1 VAVWVVRAGS
11 RGEQEQI
18 AVDSNLVTIG
28 WNELP
33 DLSAVMTREALS
45 ELYRQHNADAS
56 PNKAANH
63 VGQIWAFRERIKEGD
78 LVVLP
83 LHIQSAIAIGRITG
97 PYVYR
102 TDLGSEVHHT
112 RPVEWIRTDIP
123 RTTFD
128 QDILYSFGAFMT
140 VCQITRNNA
149 EERIKAVLAGK
160 AIPSSEIGAT
170 GEVADGEESL
180 DIEQAAG
187 DQLLDHIQRK
197 FAGHKLAILV
207 DAVLQA
213 EGYLTRVSPPGPDGG
228 VDILAGAGPMGFG
241 PPRMCVQVKSSPDPV
256 DVNILRG
263 LQGVLQNFR
272 ADQGLLVCWGGFKSS
287 VIQEARQSFFTVRL
301 WDSGDLLQAILKNYE
316 KLPADLQ
323 AELPL
328 KKIWALVL
336 EG

>member
-1 VAVWVVRAGS
+1 MAVWVVRAGS

-18 AVDSNLVTIG
+18 AIDNNLVTIG

-33 DLSAVMTREALS
+33 DLSDVTTREVLA
-45 ELYRQHNADAS
+45 ELYRQHNSDAS

-78 LVVLP
+78 LAVLP
-83 LHIQSAIAIGRITG
+83 LHIQSAIAIGRIRG
-97 PYVYR
+97 PYEYR
-102 TDLGSEVHHT
+102 TDLGSEVHHV

-123 RTTFD
+123 RTAFD
-128 QDILYSFGAFMT
+128 QDILYSFGAYMT

-149 EERIKAVLAGK
+149 EERIKAVLAGR
-160 AIPSSEIGAT
+160 AMPSLEIGAT
-170 GEVADGEESL
+170 GEVAEGEESL

-241 PPRMCVQVKSSPDPV
+241 PPRMCVQVKSSPDPA
-256 DVNILRG
+256 DVVVLRG

-328 KKIWALVL
+328 KRIWALVL

>member
-1 VAVWVVRAGS
+1 MAVWVVRAGS

-18 AVDSNLVTIG
+18 AIDNNLVTIG
-28 WNELP
+28 WNELS
-33 DLSAVMTREALS
+33 DLSGITTREALAD
-45 ELYRQHNADAS
+45 LYRRHYADAS
-56 PNKAANH
+56 PKKIANH

-97 PYVYR
+97 PYKYR
-102 TDLGSEVHHT
+102 TDLGSEVLHT

-123 RTTFD
+123 RTAFD

-140 VCQITRNNA
+140 VCQIKRNNA

-160 AIPSSEIGAT
+160 TVTSLKVAT
-170 GEVADGEESL
+170 IDEEEDGEENL

-187 DQLLDHIQRK
+187 DQLLEHIQRK
-197 FAGHKLAILV
+197 FAGHKLAVLV
-207 DAVLQA
+207 DAVLRA

-228 VDILAGAGPMGFG
+228 VDILAGSGPMGFG
-241 PPRMCVQVKSSPDPV
+241 PPRMCIQVKSSPDPT
-256 DVNILRG
+256 DVNVLRG

-272 ADQGLLVCWGGFKSS
+272 ADQGLLICWGGFKSS

-301 WDSGDLLQAILKNYE
+301 WDSGDLLQAILKNYD
-316 KLPADLQ
+316 KFPADLQ

-328 KKIWALVL
+328 KRIWALVL
-336 EG
+336 EE